1 MLKIENEKIIKQK
14 NLEEVLNHFR
24 TNLFDSN
31 NFEEDEIEELVNAY
45 SKSPTDTFIVSPKD
59 LENTFGRQGDILF
72 WVEGSEMYNSEIKT
86 VTNLHPTD
94 NLVLQ
99 EGGSITGDHRLILLD
114 DTNYKLQEGEFYPSF
129 LQDNLMYKLIFFRC
143 LLFETDKP
151 FLVYHS
157 EHGNMAYPK
166 GKYMICAQIEPA
178 TLDIM
183 RD

>member
-1 MLKIENEKIIKQK
+1 MLKIENEKITNQK

-24 TNLFDSN
+24 TNLFNSN

-45 SKSPTDTFIVSPKD
+45 SKSPTDTFIISPKD
-59 LENTFGRQGDILF
+59 LEDTFGRQGDILF
-72 WVEGSEMYNSEIKT
+72 WAEGSEMYDSELPRIT
-86 VTNLHPTD
+86 DLHSTD

-99 EGGSITGDHRLILLD
+99 EGGSVTGDHRLILLD
-114 DTNYKLQEGEFYPSF
+114 GTNYKLQEGTFQPSF
-129 LQDNLMYKLIFFRC
+129 LRDKLMYNFISFRC

-178 TLDIM
+178 TLGIM